1 MRLASLITLFA
12 LFFACG
18 NPSSETTDDT
28 ATNKTNAELQ
38 TVTLYTHRHYD
49 VDKEI
54 YADFQKETG
63 IEVNVVKA
71 GADELIQK
79 MEVEGDQSPAD
90 LLLTVD
96 AGRLVRAH
104 DKGLLQPIT
113 STAVTGTIP
122 AHLRANDNSWVGLTK
137 RARIIVYHPE
147 RVDAAKLST
156 YEALA
161 DPEWKGRVLIRSSG
175 NIYNQ
180 SLLASIV
187 AHAGE
192 DQAKT
197 WAEGVVANMARAP
210 KGNDRDQVKAILA
223 GEGDLAVVNT
233 YYMGLLRNSDDEQSA
248 KAGNAVKIFFPNQ
261 ADRGTHVNVS
271 GIGLAKHAPHA
282 AAAVRLIE
290 YLASKPVQERFASTN
305 YEYPTNPTAE
315 ISDEL
320 KSWGTF
326 KEDELP
332 LTKLGE
338 MNRAAVM
345 TFDVAGWE

>member
-1 MRLASLITLFA
+1 MKLFI
-12 LFFACG
+12 LFTFTAVLLSCG
-18 NPSSETTDDT
+18 NPSSESTTEG
-28 ATNKTNAELQ
+28 AGAEEK

-54 YADFQKETG
+54 YAAFEKETG
-63 IEVNVVKA
+63 IEVNIVKA

-79 MEVEGDQSPAD
+79 MEIEGDQSPAD

-104 DKGLLQPIT
+104 EKGLLQPIT
-113 STAVTGTIP
+113 SDVVSGSIP
-122 AHLRANDNSWVGLTK
+122 AYLRAEDDSWVGLTK
-137 RARIIVYHPE
+137 RARVIVYHPD
-147 RVDAAKLST
+147 RVDTSKLST
-156 YEALA
+156 YEALV
-161 DPEWKGRVLIRSSG
+161 DPEWKGRILIRSSG

-192 DQAKT
+192 DAAKT
-197 WAEGVVANMARAP
+197 WAEGMVTNFARRP

-223 GEGDLAVVNT
+223 GEGDLAVINT
-233 YYMGLLRNSDDEQSA
+233 YYLGLLRNATDEQSA

-261 ADRGTHVNVS
+261 DGRGTHVNIS
-271 GIGLAKHAPHA
+271 GIGLAKYAPHA
-282 AAAVRLIE
+282 EAATRLIE
-290 YLASKPVQERFASTN
+290 YLASKPVQERFASIN
-305 YEYPTNPTAE
+305 YEYPANPEAK
-315 ISDEL
+315 ISEEL
-320 KSWGTF
+320 KSWGSF
-326 KEDELP
+326 KEDKLP

-338 MNRAAVM
+338 MYRAAVM